1 MIAERSKKEI
11 TRIAEA
17 GKIVA
22 EILETIG
29 RKIRPGILTISLDEI
44 SENIIK
50 KRGARPAFKGYRG
63 FPRTVCVEVNEV
75 VVHGIPDGRA
85 LKEGDIIGVDVG
97 VQKSGYF
104 ADAAITFPVGDIE
117 ENVRRLIEVTRE
129 SLYAGIRKCVEG
141 NRISDISHAVQ
152 LLAESN
158 GFSVVKNYAGHG
170 IGTRMHEEPQ
180 ILNYGPVNVGPEI
193 KSGMVFAIEPMVNE
207 GHDDTEVLDDGWT
220 VVTKDRKLSAHFEH
234 TVAVNGNRPL
244 ILTEFC

>member
-1 MIAERSKKEI
+1 MIAVRSKREI
-11 TRIAEA
+11 ARIAEA

-22 EILETIG
+22 EILEIIS
-29 RKIRPGILTISLDEI
+29 KNIIPGVLTISLDEI
-44 SENIIK
+44 SENIIM

-63 FPRTVCVEVNEV
+63 FPKTVCVEINEV
-75 VVHGIPDGRA
+75 VVHGIPDDTP
-85 LKEGDIIGVDVG
+85 LKEGDIVGIDVG

-104 ADAAITFPVGDIE
+104 ADATVTFPVGD
-117 ENVRRLIEVTRE
+117 VDDRAKRLIEVTRE

-180 ILNYGPVNVGPEI
+180 ILNYGPANVGPEI
-193 KSGMVFAIEPMVNE
+193 KRGMVFAIEPMVNE
-207 GHDDTEVLDDGWT
+207 GYDAIEVLSDGWT

-234 TVAVNGNRPL
+234 TVAVNDGRPL

>member
-1 MIAERSKKEI
+1 MIAVRSKKEI
-11 TRIAEA
+11 ARIAEA
-17 GKIVA
+17 GKIVT
-22 EILETIG
+22 EILEIIS
-29 RKIRPGILTISLDEI
+29 KNIMPGVLTISLDEI
-44 SENIIK
+44 SENIIM

-63 FPRTVCVEVNEV
+63 FPKTVCVEINEV
-75 VVHGIPDGRA
+75 VVHGIPDDTP
-85 LKEGDIIGVDVG
+85 LKEGDIVGIDVG

-104 ADAAITFPVGDIE
+104 ADATVTFPVGD
-117 ENVRRLIEVTRE
+117 VDDRAKRLIEVTRE

-141 NRISDISHAVQ
+141 NRISDISHAIQ

-180 ILNYGPVNVGPEI
+180 ILNYGPANVGPEI

-207 GHDDTEVLDDGWT
+207 GYDATEVLSDGWT

-234 TVAVNGNRPL
+234 TVAVNDGRPL

>member
-1 MIAERSKKEI
+1 MIAVRSKKEI
-11 TRIAEA
+11 ARIAEA
-17 GKIVA
+17 GNIVT
-22 EILETIG
+22 EILEIIS
-29 RKIRPGILTISLDEI
+29 KNIMPGVLTISLDEI
-44 SENIIK
+44 SENIIM

-63 FPRTVCVEVNEV
+63 FPKTVCVEINEV
-75 VVHGIPDGRA
+75 VVHGIPDDTP
-85 LKEGDIIGVDVG
+85 LKEGDIVGIDVG

-104 ADAAITFPVGDIE
+104 ADATVTFPVGD
-117 ENVRRLIEVTRE
+117 VDDRAKRLIEVTRE

-141 NRISDISHAVQ
+141 NRISDISHAIQ

-180 ILNYGPVNVGPEI
+180 ILNYGPANVGPEI

-207 GHDDTEVLDDGWT
+207 GYDATEVLSDGWT

-234 TVAVNGNRPL
+234 TVAVNDGRPL

>member
-1 MIAERSKKEI
+1 MIAVRSKKEI
-11 TRIAEA
+11 ARIAEA
-17 GKIVA
+17 GKIVT
-22 EILETIG
+22 EILEIIS
-29 RKIRPGILTISLDEI
+29 KNIMPGVLTISLDEI
-44 SENIIK
+44 SENIIM

-63 FPRTVCVEVNEV
+63 FPKTVCVEINEV
-75 VVHGIPDGRA
+75 VVHGIPDDTH
-85 LKEGDIIGVDVG
+85 LKEGDIVGIDVG

-104 ADAAITFPVGDIE
+104 ADATVTFPVGD
-117 ENVRRLIEVTRE
+117 VDDRAKRLIEVTRE
-129 SLYAGIRKCVEG
+129 SLYEGISKCIEG
-141 NRISDISHAVQ
+141 NRISDISHAIQ

-180 ILNYGPVNVGPEI
+180 ILNYGPANVGPEI

-207 GHDDTEVLDDGWT
+207 GYDATEVLSDGWT

-234 TVAVNGNRPL
+234 TVAVNDGRPL

>member
-1 MIAERSKKEI
+1 
-11 TRIAEA
+11 
-17 GKIVA
+17 
-22 EILETIG
+22 
-29 RKIRPGILTISLDEI
+29 
-44 SENIIK
+44 
-50 KRGARPAFKGYRG
+50 
-63 FPRTVCVEVNEV
+63 
-75 VVHGIPDGRA
+75 
-85 LKEGDIIGVDVG
+85 
-97 VQKSGYF
+97 
-104 ADAAITFPVGDIE
+104 
-117 ENVRRLIEVTRE
+117 
-129 SLYAGIRKCVEG
+129 
-141 NRISDISHAVQ
+141 
-152 LLAESN
+152 LAESN